1 MNELERS
8 LAGIVTSLRS
18 LDAGF
23 ALVGGLAVSVH
34 VAPRFTSDADLAV
47 SVADDADAEYLV
59 QLLRADGYEAV
70 AVVEHERHD
79 RLATVRLVRD
89 SPGIVTDLLFASS
102 GIEPEIVAAA
112 AVIEIVAGL
121 VVPVASVGHL
131 MALKLLARD
140 DRLRPVDADDLIGL
154 AGIATETDWEA
165 AESAVEL
172 IAARGYDRGRDVGA
186 SLASLRAE
194 IDASAL
200 GVDPTVPRC

>member
-8 LAGIVTSLRS
+8 LAAIVTSLRS
-18 LDAGF
+18 LEAGF

-47 SVADDADAEYLV
+47 SVADDADAEHLV
-59 QLLRADGYEAV
+59 HLLRADGYEAV
-70 AVVEHERHD
+70 AVMEHERHD

-102 GIEPEIVAAA
+102 GIEPEIVVAAA
-112 AVIEIVAGL
+112 DIEIVAGL

-140 DRLRPVDADDLIGL
+140 DRVRPVDADDLLGL
-154 AGIATETDWEA
+154 AGIATETDWKA
-165 AESAVEL
+165 AASAVEL
-172 IAARGYDRGRDVGA
+172 IVTRGYDRGRDIGA
-186 SLASLRAE
+186 SLDSLRTAIE
-194 IDASAL
+194 ASASR
-200 GVDPTVPRC
+200 VDPTEPCC